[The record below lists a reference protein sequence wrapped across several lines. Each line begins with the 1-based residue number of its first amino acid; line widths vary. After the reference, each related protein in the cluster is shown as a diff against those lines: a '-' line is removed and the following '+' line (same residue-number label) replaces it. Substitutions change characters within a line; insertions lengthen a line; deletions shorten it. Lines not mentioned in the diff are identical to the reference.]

1 MRPDKED
8 SSTFSPEAAVDDG
21 VELLPGRGRDSPLG
35 NPPTEPTELSIFTVI
50 FLKQDDLRCS

>member
-1 MRPDKED
+1 MRVDKED
-8 SSTFSPEAAVDDG
+8 NSTFSPEAAVDG

-35 NPPTEPTELSIFTVI
+35 NPPTEPTELSIFTAF